1 MKAFVMTDQE
11 TIAEF
16 ERLAEMAYAAM
27 YEGHTHGVKDL
38 YYETRLYFCRAIEA
52 AQGAGFTDVAA
63 RLARRLQHVEAVCN
77 SQFRNVGR

>member
-1 MKAFVMTDQE
+1 MTNQE

-27 YEGHTHGVKDL
+27 YEVHPSGVKDL
-38 YYETRLYFCRAIEA
+38 YDETRLYFCRAIEG
-52 AQGAGFTDVAA
+52 AQGAGFAELSA
-63 RLARRLQHVEAVCN
+63 RLTLRLQHVEAVYN